1 MRPRLVGVTAILVLS
16 GCWTPDDVKQT
27 GVVWSGTYAA
37 NYDQLARCL
46 SAQTTL
52 YYKAALQ
59 LNANEHRA
67 RVTYAIPVTG
77 IPVEVYD
84 LRQTADN
91 TTQIS
96 WSTRLERGH
105 GGYSPLYL
113 MQTCGATPLPAAA
126 LAPTTQPTPLQ
137 SPVWATEPTTNTPS
151 GR

>member
-1 MRPRLVGVTAILVLS
+1 VILN

-27 GVVWSGTYAA
+27 GVVWSGTYVA

-46 SAQTTL
+46 SAQTTP

-59 LNANEHRA
+59 LNTDEHRA

-84 LRQTADN
+84 LRETANN

-96 WSTRLERGH
+96 WSTRLERNH
-105 GGYSPLYL
+105 GGYGPLYL
-113 MQTCGATPLPAAA
+113 MQNCGAAPLAATA
-126 LAPTTQPTPLQ
+126 SAPPAPTAQPTPLQ
-137 SPVWATEPTTNTPS
+137 PSTWAPEQTPNTPTN
-151 GR
+151 R